1 MPSLS
6 TLTLLWPS
14 MLWLLMVLP
23 VLILVYW
30 RILRKRRQSAAR
42 FASLETVWQVAA
54 NANFGGGAVN
64 GEAGRGGAGNSEA
77 DSGGVSR
84 GKSGRAGGSS
94 AGDYRSWGMRLR
106 NHLPALLLLF
116 ALASW
121 LFAITRPQ
129 ASLMLP
135 SRVENV
141 ILAMDM
147 SGSMRASDLQPSRL
161 VAAQKAAKTFIA
173 DQPAHTRIGVVAIAA
188 AAAVVQSP
196 TENREEL
203 LESIDR
209 LQPQRG
215 TALGSGLII
224 SLATLLPS
232 AGIDVDGFIN
242 NPRNRA
248 NPGDPNRRTEPQ
260 SRDPNR
266 DPGRDS
272 NKDNAKPN
280 QPKPEPVAPGSNS
293 AAAIVLLSDGLSNVG
308 PDPIKAAEIAADYGV
323 RVFTVGVGTTEGI
336 SLTVDGWTSRVRLDE
351 EALQKIAAITHAEY
365 FRAGNA
371 NELKKIYQYLSAR
384 LTLEKKTPT
393 EVTSLF
399 IGFGAALAMLAA
411 LLSMWW
417 FNRVL

>member
-1 MPSLS
+1 MPALNSI
-6 TLTLLWPS
+6 TLLWPS
-14 MLWLLMVLP
+14 MLWLLAVLP
-23 VLILVYW
+23 VLIVVYW
-30 RILRKRRQSAAR
+30 RLLSQRKRSAAR
-42 FASLETVWQVAA
+42 FANLETVWQVAA
-54 NANFGGGAVN
+54 NANRGIGASGAN
-64 GEAGRGGAGNSEA
+64 GAGT
-77 DSGGVSR
+77 R
-84 GKSGRAGGSS
+84 GSL
-94 AGDYRSWGMRLR
+94 GMRIR
-106 NHLPALLLLF
+106 NQLPAFLILL
-116 ALASW
+116 ALAA
-121 LFAITRPQ
+121 LIFAISRPQ

-147 SGSMRASDLQPSRL
+147 SGSMRAGDLQPSRL
-161 VAAQKAAKTFIA
+161 VAAQNAAKTFIA

-196 TENREEL
+196 TNNREEL
-203 LESIDR
+203 IESIDR

-232 AGIDVDGFIN
+232 AGIDVDRFIN
-242 NPRNRA
+242 NPRNRP
-248 NPGDPNRRTEPQ
+248 NPGDPNRRNEPQ
-260 SRDPNR
+260 AREPQARDPK
-266 DPGRDS
+266 S
-272 NKDNAKPN
+272 ESAKPTVE
-280 QPKPEPVAPGSNS
+280 KPEPVAPGSYG

-323 RVFTVGVGTTEGI
+323 RIFTVGIGTVEGT

-351 EALQKIAAITHAEY
+351 EALQKIAAVTHGEY

-393 EVTSLF
+393 EVTALF

>member
-1 MPSLS
+1 MPALGS
-6 TLTLLWPS
+6 LTLLWPS
-14 MLWLLMVLP
+14 MLWLLTVLP
-23 VLILVYW
+23 ILILVYW
-30 RILRKRRQSAAR
+30 WMLAKRRQSAAR
-42 FASLETVWQVAA
+42 FANLETVWQVAA
-54 NANFGGGAVN
+54 NANLGL
-64 GEAGRGGAGNSEA
+64 
-77 DSGGVSR
+77 GGVGAE
-84 GKSGRAGGSS
+84 GKSGSRGGIGNSF
-94 AGDYRSWGMRLR
+94 AMRLR
-106 NHLPALLLLF
+106 NHLPAFLLLL

-121 LFAITRPQ
+121 LFAISRPQ
-129 ASLMLP
+129 AALMLP
-135 SRVENV
+135 SHVENI

-147 SGSMRASDLQPSRL
+147 SGSMRANDLLPSRL

-203 LESIDR
+203 IESIDR

-224 SLATLLPS
+224 SLATLLPAS
-232 AGIDVDGFIN
+232 GIDVDGFIN

-248 NPGDPNRRTEPQ
+248 NPSDPNRRADPQ
-260 SRDPNR
+260 IRDPNR
-266 DPGRDS
+266 EPGRDANQS
-272 NKDNAKPN
+272 SSKPSL
-280 QPKPEPVAPGSNS
+280 PKPDPVPPGSNS
-293 AAAIVLLSDGLSNVG
+293 SAAIVLLSDGLSNVG

-323 RVFTVGVGTTEGI
+323 RVFTVGIGTTEGT

-351 EALQKIAAITHAEY
+351 EALQKIAAVTHAEY

>member
-1 MPSLS
+1 MPALNSM
-6 TLTLLWPS
+6 TLLWPS
-14 MLWLLMVLP
+14 MLWLLAVLP
-23 VLILVYW
+23 ILVIVYW
-30 RILRKRRQSAAR
+30 RLLRQRRRSAAR
-42 FASLETVWQVAA
+42 FANLETVWQVAA
-54 NANFGGGAVN
+54 NA
-64 GEAGRGGAGNSEA
+64 
-77 DSGGVSR
+77 
-84 GKSGRAGGSS
+84 GRANVLNGTSPGITL
-94 AGDYRSWGMRLR
+94 GMRIR
-106 NHLPALLLLF
+106 NQLPAFLILL
-116 ALASW
+116 ALAS
-121 LFAITRPQ
+121 LIFAISRPQ

-135 SRVENV
+135 SRVENI

-147 SGSMRASDLQPSRL
+147 SGSMRASDLQPNRL
-161 VAAQKAAKTFIA
+161 VAAQNAAKTFIA

-196 TENREEL
+196 TNNREEL
-203 LESIDR
+203 VEAIDR

-224 SLATLLPS
+224 SLATLLPA
-232 AGIDVDGFIN
+232 AGIDVDRFIN
-242 NPRNRA
+242 NPRNRP
-248 NPGDPNRRTEPQ
+248 NPGDPNRRNDPQ
-260 SRDPNR
+260 ARDPN
-266 DPGRDS
+266 S
-272 NKDNAKPN
+272 ENAKP
-280 QPKPEPVAPGSNS
+280 KAEKAEPVPPGSHG

-308 PDPIKAAEIAADYGV
+308 PDPIKAAEIAAEHGV
-323 RVFTVGVGTTEGI
+323 RVFTVGIGTVEGI

-351 EALQKIAAITHAEY
+351 EALQKIAAVTQGEY

-393 EVTSLF
+393 EVTALF